1 MSVGIVHQ
9 AAGVV
14 TGIMATAV
22 NYYLYNHVPMLDPIH
37 TAFFIAC
44 IPISVIYS
52 ILPDMDIKSNGS
64 VLFYFLVI
72 LITGF
77 LCLEG
82 KYYQACILFG
92 VSLIPQF
99 IPHRGIT
106 HTILFALLFP
116 ALPYLLFYKFNISNN
131 YFPLF
136 YISAVM
142 GYLSHLV
149 LDS

>member
-1 MSVGIVHQ
+1 MSNGVVHQ

-22 NYYLYNHVPMLDPIH
+22 NYYIYSHVPMLDPINKL
-37 TAFFIAC
+37 FFITC
-44 IPISVIYS
+44 IPIAVIYS

-72 LITGF
+72 IITGF
-77 LCLEG
+77 LFYEQ
-82 KYYQACILFG
+82 KYYQACIIFV

-99 IPHRGIT
+99 IPHRSIT
-106 HTILFALLFP
+106 HSVLFALIFP
-116 ALPYLLFYKFNISNN
+116 ALPYFIFHRFDIPMN
-131 YFPLF
+131 YFPLV
-136 YISAVM
+136 YISGVM

-149 LDS
+149 LDA